1 VRCNVI
7 RRAIVRVFPA
17 QSRRADFNEEGRMER
32 DIYDEDHE
40 AFRDVVKE
48 FIKRYVT
55 NEARER
61 WDAAGEVD
69 RETMRAAG
77 ESGLIG
83 LSVPEEFGG
92 AGMLQDYRFRA
103 IVNEEV
109 IAAGAGSLAGAF
121 GIQDDL
127 AIPYL
132 VHMGTQE
139 QKEKWLP
146 GMATGEILGALAMSE
161 PGAGSDLRGIKT
173 TAKRVEGGYIVN
185 GAKTFISSGKTADVI
200 VTFVKT
206 GEGNKADAF
215 SLLLIENGMDGFD
228 HGKKLHKM
236 GFQGHDTAEL
246 SFSDVFVPEEN
257 LISGKEGQ
265 GFIQLMMNLPLERL
279 SIGIAG
285 AAAAEAALKWT
296 LAYTKDREAFGER
309 IIDFQ
314 NTRFKL
320 AEVATTVDA
329 LWAYMDR
336 ALLAYKDG
344 KLSAVEAAKVKFWAT
359 EREWDVID
367 VCVQLHGGYG
377 YITEYPIARAFLD
390 ARVHRI
396 YGGTNEIMREIVGRE
411 LAKH

>member
-1 VRCNVI
+1 
-7 RRAIVRVFPA
+7 
-17 QSRRADFNEEGRMER
+17 MER
-32 DIYDEDHE
+32 DIYEEDHE
-40 AFRDVVKE
+40 AFRDLVKD
-48 FIKRYVT
+48 FVKRHVT
-55 NEARER
+55 GEAIEK

-69 RETMRAAG
+69 RDTMRAAG
-77 ESGLIG
+77 EAGIIG

-127 AIPYL
+127 AVPYL

-139 QKEKWLP
+139 QKQKWLP
-146 GMATGEILGALAMSE
+146 RMATGEVVGALAMTE

-173 TAKRVEGGYIVN
+173 TAKKVDGGYLVN
-185 GAKTFISSGKTADVI
+185 GAKTFISSGATADLV

-206 GEGNKADAF
+206 GEGNRPDAF
-215 SLLLIENGMDGFD
+215 SLVLIEDGMEGFE
-228 HGKKLHKM
+228 HGKKLSKM
-236 GFQGHDTAEL
+236 GFHGHDTAEL

-257 LISGKEGQ
+257 LIGGVEGK

-279 SIGIAG
+279 SIGVAG
-285 AAAAEAALKWT
+285 AAAAQAALDWT
-296 LAYTKDREAFGER
+296 VAYTRDREAFGER

-314 NTRFKL
+314 NSRFQI
-320 AEVATTVDA
+320 ADMATTVDA
-329 LWAYMDR
+329 LWAYVDR

-344 KLSAVEAAKVKFWAT
+344 KLSAEEAAKVKFWAT
-359 EREWDVID
+359 EREWEVLDAG
-367 VCVQLHGGYG
+367 VQLHGGYG

-396 YGGTNEIMREIVGRE
+396 YGGTNEIMREIVGRQI
-411 LAKH
+411 AGKR

>member
-1 VRCNVI
+1 
-7 RRAIVRVFPA
+7 
-17 QSRRADFNEEGRMER
+17 MER

-48 FIKRYVT
+48 FVKRYAT

-61 WDAAGEVD
+61 WDAEGEID
-69 RETMRAAG
+69 RATMLAAG

-92 AGMLQDYRFRA
+92 AGMLQDYRFRT

-109 IAAGAGSLAGAF
+109 IGAGAGSLAGAF

-127 AIPYL
+127 AVPYL

-146 GMATGEILGALAMSE
+146 RMATGEILGALAMTE

-173 TAKRVEGGYIVN
+173 TAKKVDGGYLVN
-185 GAKTFISSGKTADVI
+185 GAKTFISSGKTADIV

-206 GEGNKADAF
+206 GEGNRPDAF
-215 SLLLIENGMDGFD
+215 SLLIIENGMEGFD

-236 GFQGHDTAEL
+236 GSHGHDTAEL
-246 SFSDVFVPEEN
+246 SFTDVFVPEDN
-257 LISGKEGQ
+257 LISGTEGQ

-279 SIGIAG
+279 SIGIA
-285 AAAAEAALKWT
+285 AASASQAALAWT
-296 LAYTKDREAFGER
+296 VDYTKSREAFGER

-320 AEVATTVDA
+320 ADVATTVDVM
-329 LWAYMDR
+329 WAYLDK

-344 KLSAVEAAKVKFWAT
+344 KLTAEEAAKVKFWAT
-359 EREWDVID
+359 DREWEILDT
-367 VCVQLHGGYG
+367 CVQLHGGYG

-396 YGGTNEIMREIVGRE
+396 YGGTNEIMREIVGRQI
-411 LAKH
+411 AGKR

>member
-1 VRCNVI
+1 
-7 RRAIVRVFPA
+7 
-17 QSRRADFNEEGRMER
+17 MER

-48 FIKRYVT
+48 FIKRYAT
-55 NEARER
+55 AEKMAQWEADGEIDRATML
-61 WDAAGEVD
+61 AAGEQ
-69 RETMRAAG
+69 
-77 ESGLIG
+77 GLIG

-92 AGMLQDYRFRA
+92 AGMLQDYRFRT

-109 IAAGAGSLAGAF
+109 IGAGAGSLAGAF

-127 AIPYL
+127 AVPYI

-146 GMATGEILGALAMSE
+146 RMATGEVLGALAMTE

-173 TAKRVEGGYIVN
+173 TAKKTEGGYIVN
-185 GAKTFISSGKTADVI
+185 GAKTFISSGKTADIV

-215 SLLLIENGMDGFD
+215 SLLIIENGMEGFD

-236 GFQGHDTAEL
+236 GSHGHDTAEL
-246 SFSDVFVPEEN
+246 SFSDVFVPAEN
-257 LISGKEGQ
+257 LISGQEGQ

-279 SIGIAG
+279 SIGIAAG
-285 AAAAEAALKWT
+285 AASQAALNWT
-296 LAYTKDREAFGER
+296 VDYTKSREAFGER

-314 NTRFKL
+314 NTRFRL
-320 AEVATTVDA
+320 ADMATTVDVI
-329 LWAYMDR
+329 WAYLDR

-344 KLSAVEAAKVKFWAT
+344 KLSAEEAAKVKFWTT
-359 EREWDVID
+359 EREWEILDMG
-367 VCVQLHGGYG
+367 VQLHGGYG
-377 YITEYPIARAFLD
+377 YITEYPIAKAFLD

-396 YGGTNEIMREIVGRE
+396 YGGTNEIMREIVGRQI
-411 LAKH
+411 AGKR

>member
-1 VRCNVI
+1 
-7 RRAIVRVFPA
+7 
-17 QSRRADFNEEGRMER
+17 MER

-48 FIKRYVT
+48 FIKRYAT

-61 WDAAGEVD
+61 WDADGEID
-69 RETMRAAG
+69 RATMRAAG

-92 AGMLQDYRFRA
+92 AGMLQDYRFRT

-109 IAAGAGSLAGAF
+109 IGAGAGSLAGAF

-127 AIPYL
+127 AVPYI
-132 VHMGTQE
+132 VHMGTQA

-146 GMATGEILGALAMSE
+146 GMATGEILGALAMTE

-173 TAKRVEGGYIVN
+173 TAKKVDGGYIVN
-185 GAKTFISSGKTADVI
+185 GAKTFISSGKTADIV

-206 GEGNKADAF
+206 GEGNRPDAF
-215 SLLLIENGMDGFD
+215 SLLIIENGMDGFD

-236 GFQGHDTAEL
+236 GSHGHDTAEL

-279 SIGIAG
+279 SIGIA
-285 AAAAEAALKWT
+285 AASASQAALEWT
-296 LAYTKDREAFGER
+296 VAYTKDREAFGER

-320 AEVATTVDA
+320 ADVATTADVV
-329 LWAYMDR
+329 WAYLDR

-344 KLSAVEAAKVKFWAT
+344 KLSAEEAAKVKFWTT
-359 EREWDVID
+359 EREWEILDT
-367 VCVQLHGGYG
+367 CVQLHGGYG

-396 YGGTNEIMREIVGRE
+396 YGGTNEIMREIVGRQI
-411 LAKH
+411 AGKR

>member
-1 VRCNVI
+1 
-7 RRAIVRVFPA
+7 
-17 QSRRADFNEEGRMER
+17 MER

-48 FIKRYVT
+48 FVKRYVT
-55 NEARER
+55 NEAREK
-61 WDAAGEVD
+61 WDADGEVD
-69 RETMRAAG
+69 RATMLAAG
-77 ESGLIG
+77 ESGIIG

-109 IAAGAGSLAGAF
+109 IRAGAGSLAGAF

-127 AIPYL
+127 AIPYI
-132 VHMGTQE
+132 VHMGTQA

-146 GMATGEILGALAMSE
+146 RMATGEILGALAMTE

-173 TAKRVEGGYIVN
+173 TAKKVDGGYIVN
-185 GAKTFISSGKTADVI
+185 GAKTFISSGKTADIV

-206 GEGNKADAF
+206 GEGNRPDAF
-215 SLLLIENGMDGFD
+215 SILIVENGMEGFD

-246 SFSDVFVPEEN
+246 SFTDVFVPEEN
-257 LISGKEGQ
+257 LISGEEGR
-265 GFIQLMMNLPLERL
+265 GFIQLMMNLPLERM
-279 SIGIAG
+279 SIGV
-285 AAAAEAALKWT
+285 AAAAASQAALEWT
-296 LAYTKDREAFGER
+296 VAYTKDREAFGER

-314 NTRFKL
+314 NTRFQL
-320 AEVATTVDA
+320 ASIAADVEA
-329 LWAYMDR
+329 LWAYTDR
-336 ALLAYKDG
+336 ALLAYKDK
-344 KLSAVEAAKVKFWAT
+344 KLSAEDAAMYKFWAT
-359 EREWDVID
+359 EREWEILDIG
-367 VCVQLHGGYG
+367 VQLHGGYG

-396 YGGTNEIMREIVGRE
+396 YGGTNEIMRDIVSRQIAGKR
-411 LAKH
+411 

>member
-1 VRCNVI
+1 
-7 RRAIVRVFPA
+7 
-17 QSRRADFNEEGRMER
+17 MER

-40 AFRDVVKE
+40 AFRDLVKD
-48 FIKRYVT
+48 FVKRHVT
-55 NEARER
+55 NEAIEK
-61 WDAAGEVD
+61 WNADGEVD
-69 RETMRAAG
+69 RATMLAAG
-77 ESGLIG
+77 EAGIIG

-127 AIPYL
+127 AVPYL

-146 GMATGEILGALAMSE
+146 RMATGEVVGALAMTE

-173 TAKRVEGGYIVN
+173 TAKKTDGGYIVN
-185 GAKTFISSGKTADVI
+185 GAKTFISSGATADLV

-206 GEGNKADAF
+206 GEGNRPDAF
-215 SLLLIENGMDGFD
+215 SLVLIENGMDGFD

-246 SFSDVFVPEEN
+246 SFSDVFVPDEN
-257 LISGKEGQ
+257 LIGGTEGN

-279 SIGIAG
+279 SIGVAG
-285 AAAAEAALKWT
+285 AAAAQAALDWT
-296 LAYTKDREAFGER
+296 VAYTKDREAFGER

-314 NTRFKL
+314 NSRFTI
-320 AEVATTVDA
+320 ADMATTVDA
-329 LWAYMDR
+329 LWAYIDR
-336 ALLAYKDG
+336 ALLAYKNG
-344 KLSAVEAAKVKFWAT
+344 KLSAEEAAKVKFWAT
-359 EREWDVID
+359 EREWEVLDAG
-367 VCVQLHGGYG
+367 VQLHGGYG

-396 YGGTNEIMREIVGRE
+396 YGGTNEIMREIVGRQI
-411 LAKH
+411 AGKR